1 MDGNGDEFFSTRF
14 MARMLD
20 PNMQLGCGNG
30 DRVQSEVA
38 YLSRSLA
45 LAGSGEASELRKCQK
60 AARINF
66 HPIARAPQF
75 VTHQNYTLSH

>member
-1 MDGNGDEFFSTRF
+1 

-38 YLSRSLA
+38 YLDRARSLRA
-45 LAGSGEASELRKCQK
+45 EEVPKGC
-60 AARINF
+60 ARINF
-66 HPIARAPQF
+66 HHSLADFSHVDKSHPLGLIKYDIAI
-75 VTHQNYTLSH
+75 H